1 MRSTTKVAV
10 VLLTCF
16 IIAFPGWIQANESNS
31 HDAPHNGIKPLNSS
45 ALFPGLPDIPG
56 SRRYMEVEPVSNG
69 NVFVYEAGSNNQV
82 SVVLIHG
89 VGDEGSRIWGH
100 IIPELAQRYQVIT
113 FDLPGFG
120 RSSKQN
126 ILYSP
131 PLYAEFVR
139 WVVERYTNGRPL
151 IVVGHSLGAGVALC
165 HAALYPENLQRLILV
180 DASGVIHRQALSQ
193 HMVANISGGQ
203 SGLAKLPSQLLGEI
217 LENSLGS
224 LESNSSSEWIDKILT
239 SPGLREN
246 VLGGESQ
253 KIAGLALA
261 NFDFSTL
268 LEQIKVPAVIIWGAN
283 DPVTPIRTG
292 KLLTHVLKRTQLF
305 VIPGTGHNPILEK
318 TEHFNGLLQ
327 KALVTKAWKSPWTSP
342 KKTSREVDLSRKHN
356 LTLTGHYTSI
366 KLSHC
371 GNIVLKDVETEYLEI
386 LHCDDIVIENSRI
399 TGKEFALNTVG
410 SRIQMTG
417 VHLRGETGIVV
428 SGCILDMAGVKIEGD
443 QAAVSVQNGSKL
455 LFSVSK
461 VVSPFN
467 SGHVHGSYEVP
478 RGHLF

>member
-224 LESNSSSEWIDKILT
+224 LESNSSSEWVDRILT

-246 VLGGESQ
+246 VLGADSQ

-268 LEQIKVPAVIIWGAN
+268 LEQIKVPAVIIWGSN

-292 KLLTHVLKRTQLF
+292 KLLTHVLKRTQFF
-305 VIPGTGHNPILEK
+305 VVPGAGHNPVLEK
-318 TEHFNGLLQ
+318 TEHFNRLLQ

-356 LTLTGHYTSI
+356 LTITGHYTSI

-371 GNIVLKDVETEYLEI
+371 GNIILKDVETESLEI
-386 LHCDDIVIENSRI
+386 LHCDDIVIENSRV

-428 SGCILDMAGVKIEGD
+428 SGCVLDMAGVKITGD
-443 QAAVSVQNGSKL
+443 KAAVSVRNGSKL

-461 VVSPFN
+461 VRSPFN
-467 SGHVHGSYEVP
+467 TGHVHGSYEVP
-478 RGHLF
+478 RGYLF